1 MRGQGQ
7 TQMLQGAT
15 VRDKCPSETQ
25 HWAKEGQRCV
35 LIDLKMT
42 ELDCEPVERPH
53 VMAVSACV
61 VLVKVPRHC
70 ASRQSS
76 AFLIGRPELGR
87 PRT

>member
-7 TQMLQGAT
+7 TQMLRGAT
-15 VRDKCPSETQ
+15 AKRSEAQ
-25 HWAKEGQRCV
+25 QRAIEGQICV

-42 ELDCEPVERPH
+42 ELDYELVERPH
-53 VMAVSACV
+53 VMSVSACV

-76 AFLIGRPELGR
+76 AFLIGRPEAGR